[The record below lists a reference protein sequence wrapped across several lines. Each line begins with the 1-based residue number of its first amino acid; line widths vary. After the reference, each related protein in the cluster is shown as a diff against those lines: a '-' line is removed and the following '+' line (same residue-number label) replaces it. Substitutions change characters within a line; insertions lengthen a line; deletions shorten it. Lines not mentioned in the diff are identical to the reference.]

1 MVNKKK
7 TNGKDPAVLLYTQ
20 DFIVG
25 TISMTHE
32 ERGKYILLLCMQ
44 HQKGKLTDK
53 DLKAVLSEEDI
64 EVAERFPLHDDGFY
78 YNTRMQMEIANRKVK
93 TDSSRNN
100 GALGGR
106 PKTSILPGEEP
117 KNNPQVIS
125 GLTQIKPDN
134 NPTGNGNEDG
144 NVNGNKSKLV
154 QVYNAPDV
162 PVIENS
168 NVEYITD
175 ETEIEI
181 TKPMLERI
189 IEKFVYQVDG
199 RFKLQSVM
207 SEINEDYGGFDN
219 LLELYLPNDISAQ
232 NNYRNKLNQYNNGI
246 FK

>member
-1 MVNKKK
+1 MANKKK

-53 DLKAVLSEEDI
+53 DLKSVLTEEDI

-78 YNTRMQMEIANRKVK
+78 YNTRMQMEIQNRKVK

-100 GALGGR
+100 GSLGGR
-106 PKTSILPGEEP
+106 PKTTILPGEEP
-117 KNNPQVIS
+117 NNNPQVIS
-125 GLTQIKPDN
+125 GITQTKPGN
-134 NPTGNGNEDG
+134 NPTGNANEDE
-144 NVNGNKSKLV
+144 NENKDAVN
-154 QVYNAPDV
+154 
-162 PVIENS
+162 
-168 NVEYITD
+168 
-175 ETEIEI
+175 I
-181 TKPMLERI
+181 TKHMLERI
-189 IEKFVYQVDG
+189 IEKFVYQVDS

-232 NNYRNKLNQYNNGI
+232 NNFKNKLNQYNNAI